1 MPTTKM
7 YRRNRVRR
15 PRPAVT
21 ASLSAGVSF
30 PFGEFSVP
38 AFQFSSA
45 AAVPVAQAQSQPII
59 EFRPSD
65 QFIGDCVRAAV
76 ELMARYPRETGI
88 VLIVGGLLLLYPK
101 ETSMVLGIAGLLH
114 LGNTG
119 PQGRG

>member
-1 MPTTKM
+1 MPTTTM

-38 AFQFSSA
+38 ALQFSSA
-45 AAVPVAQAQSQPII
+45 AAVPAAQAQSQPTI

-65 QFIGDCVRAAV
+65 QFIADCVRAAV
-76 ELMARYPRETGI
+76 ELMTKYPRETGI
-88 VLIVGGLLLLYPK
+88 AVIVGGLSLLYPK
-101 ETSMVLGIAGLLH
+101 EMSMVLGIAGLLYM
-114 LGNTG
+114 GNAG